1 MSDATSPAEGP
12 LAQALAQLDEAMR
25 PPRGSSNDPDRRR
38 LAARLA
44 DLARCQDDELAAFAK
59 RHLPGRVVDES
70 ALRAAREMTLTIGR
84 ILGPEG
90 ESAEA
95 LSVLPGMHRALE
107 ERTADARKAAALREM
122 EAEAAASAPPPPVH
136 LSAPPP
142 PPPVHLSAPPPPP
155 PPVHLS
161 APPPALEIE
170 PPPPLKPPA
179 WRPAK
184 KTLGATVTA
193 IQSPI
198 HAALPFA
205 PVAPGERVERAAARH
220 DTALPFQPAT
230 SPRPSLDP
238 TASSSASFAPP
249 PQARPSEE
257 LPSHSP
263 SEVMKHIQGFSLAQ
277 YAELCAS
284 VTAFPAQIVQ
294 IRGHYGMDVHAWTA
308 LHALWQDYF
317 QRDPTLQPRWEAL
330 VKAALRRYPR

>member
-142 PPPVHLSAPPPPP
+142 
-155 PPVHLS
+155 
-161 APPPALEIE
+161 ALEIE

-257 LPSHSP
+257 LPGHSP